1 MSRSSNQRQQQQ
13 LLAQQQQQ
21 MADNDAAAAA
31 AEMFDMFCLA
41 TTMRQVL
48 GLHRNICDAIGLRP
62 APLNE
67 FYPKLKAKIRSWK
80 AQALWKKFDARA
92 SHRAYSKGNACT
104 GTRVLVIGA
113 GPCGLRTAIE
123 AQLLGAK
130 VVVVEKRDR
139 ISRNNV
145 LHLWPF
151 VITDLRNLGAK
162 KFYGKFCAG
171 SIDHISIRQIQCIL
185 LKVALLLGV
194 EVHEG
199 VSFEGTIEPSE
210 GCGWRAAISPE
221 DHAVS
226 HYEFDVLIGA
236 DGKRNTLEAFK
247 RKEFRGK
254 LAIAIT
260 ANFINKK
267 TEAEAKAEEISGV
280 AFIFN
285 QAFFK
290 ELYHTTG
297 IDLENIV
304 YYKDE
309 THYFVM
315 TAKKHSLIDKGVIMQ
330 DFADPAELLAPQNVN
345 TDKLLDYAREAAEFS
360 TKYQMPNL
368 EFAVNHYGK
377 PDVAMFD
384 FTSMFAAESS
394 SRVIVRKNYR
404 LLQCLVGDSLL
415 EPFWPTGSGCA
426 RGFLSS
432 MDAAYAI
439 KLWNNP
445 RNSILGVL
453 AQRESIYRLLA
464 QTTPENLQRD
474 IGSYTVD
481 PATRYPNLNRTSVNM
496 YQVKHLIDTD
506 DKAILEQTYMDTN
519 ALQAS
524 QADTPVRRKRR
535 TGDTLPLSAVL
546 LRWIKAQ
553 LHSYEF
559 VQNLNEVSDCFTN
572 GKVLCALIN
581 RYRPD
586 LVDFNSIKELPA
598 ADCNDLAF
606 KILDKELKISKVMS
620 GKDSIDLDKID
631 SKIWLNYL
639 EQVCEV
645 FRGEIPH
652 VKHPKLDVSEL
663 REKNR
668 NNVPD
673 FSRLLQMTSSRK
685 AKSPMQDVA
694 DLPHATQRRSVL
706 DEEKVKRQRKHEPGQ
721 GQLDTPRRAKK
732 RRSAEK
738 TTNIEE
744 RQQRLKEIEENRQD
758 RQSKRRMQRFQQTQN
773 FYKSLHMLQVNTLLR
788 ESDES
793 SPFEDYS
800 IYMYRQQAPI
810 FNDRVK
816 ELERKLLYPDRERG
830 ISSAMPRGTDE
841 QFSDRIKSMEQQI
854 TSRNAY
860 GTEKKPKDLMRAIGK
875 IDSNDWNVR
884 EIEKKIEQSKKTEI
898 GLKGREKVPK
908 WSKEQFVA
916 RQSKMSKPTRQDSS
930 EEKFKEIDQTLKN
943 LDKQLKEGSVL
954 EVGERGKNKVAS
966 IAGQFVKK
974 DDTSEEKLPPTQPIA
989 KSNSKVALAFKKQ
1002 AASEKCHFCKQT
1014 VYLMEKISTE
1024 GLILHRSCL
1033 KCHHCHTN
1041 LRPGGYAFDRD
1052 DPEGR
1057 FYCTQHFRLPAKAIR
1072 PMVRKPGQRKST
1084 AHGSHAPSHLDPKT
1098 PEKPRGITESVVQL
1112 DLLDRGQ
1119 TPERIEFENT
1129 DAMSDGEPSEEHII
1143 DENEWSG
1150 RNFLQPSAD
1159 SESDLSSSSDESDDD
1174 SESDIF
1180 EEANGSPIA
1189 QQTLQLATDWIGKQ
1203 HYSNVNSDD
1212 SDDDF
1217 YDSSEGLADDG
1228 KDDTEGEEIKKAREM
1243 RREEVRL
1250 LPLPT
1255 NLPTDTET
1263 EVQSDSESSSAD
1275 DVELNS
1281 ATEISTDSEFDHD
1294 EIIREAPKIFIDDTH
1309 LRKPTKVQIKQTVIA
1324 PTTGQPKYH
1333 INNRMTHQQL
1343 TQQQLKREPQFKP
1356 LVQVDPSL
1364 LSSNRMPLQNP
1375 RPGDYLL
1382 NKTASTE
1389 GIASKKSL
1397 ELKKR
1402 YLLGEQGNGN
1412 KIQKSGSTSIL
1423 DSKIRSFHSN
1433 ISECQKLLNA
1443 GSMKPFLDRTKVT
1456 ENQTAVDKK
1465 IEITIKKTAAIDEK
1479 ENVFVN
1485 SKNELN
1491 KGMEYSETVN
1501 TTLVESLN
1509 KNKPSPIIET
1519 IDLISPE
1526 KSVPIIDLTEVEIPS
1541 KMLESN
1547 LEFIKNLQFNGEDG
1561 SSKENSLVPDNKI
1574 IDLTLDS
1581 PVKSDKT
1588 VIEEVIEKPDVS
1600 KDVKEAIPDII
1611 THIEEV
1617 NLEMI
1622 TLLDHEA
1629 EKKDSP
1635 EKSEYDIQETSIQ
1648 VPNIPWTIKKCIEE
1662 SDSLSSSS
1670 SSSSVEDIQHFILDS
1685 TTSPDTQTGQIVP
1698 RLEVHDS
1705 SGTLMQIDSL
1715 MIIDGKYI
1723 GDPEDLKNMEI
1734 PPGMIIPE
1742 IPTQS
1747 PSPEEPITEK
1757 RKDDSPP
1764 PSSSPPQ
1771 KPELKFDTKNENKI
1785 DTLKNIPLILEKSE
1799 DHTRGGVVKPDS
1811 LNIQVDDKRADSD
1824 NDKTPTA
1831 EGITRGSDSDA
1842 EITNQGGLTETEL
1855 SDWTAD
1861 DAISENFIDLEFVL
1875 NSNKGTIKR
1884 NKKSKKKAPLQSSLS
1899 ITQEPDPEPEPEP
1912 EPCGIL
1918 KNLDI
1923 EEIEFMDTG
1932 SEGSCAEAYSATN
1945 TALLRNRGYAEYT
1958 GSPRNYRHNRA
1969 PPPTEHEL
1977 KTPVNECPTL
1987 PSTVSLLSQKSQ
1999 SPSIT
2004 TTTTTPPKP
2013 QNSPP
2018 SQTQHTNNTQSLS
2031 QSLTD
2036 STNDIDEDSLCM
2048 LTNSN
2053 GATANNTATITTTTE
2068 ESEALTV
2075 VTSPMDSSSPKTQE
2089 NFQLTPSSSDP
2100 NGKTTSPSSHTT
2112 ATPVTSSSSK
2122 GPTRKSSHEDLLTH
2136 SNSKRKE
2143 SEEMSYEEYV
2153 RKLQQKI
2160 TQISNA
2166 RDSIDVRKQNRRKS
2180 SKGEGSEANSVIE
2193 GGSAKGLSVFEGG
2206 FSASVQQQPKVVL
2219 STINVTANPAQDVH
2233 KVPVIPT
2240 LSSKLEELTKER
2252 TKQKDLIHDLVMDKL
2267 QCKKQLNAEKRLNRS
2282 RNRSIFGNNLACSS
2296 LSPTPKMTSTNT
2308 SPYHVT
2314 SSSGG
2319 DHSGSSC
2326 KENHPLSA
2334 QKINKSSPKDT
2345 KDVVQMFSEAPP
2357 RSAKQRPFSENF
2369 DPDSIDDQMCKLSKT
2384 QSFTYSSRGGNFP
2397 FKTESNGSR
2406 LNTVYA
2412 SPLTV
2417 TRPSRKD
2424 EPIGTASNADKLRT
2438 EARARARLK
2447 SNQDLGLS
2455 PEEKLQLLRKRYHL
2469 DLQEASAEA
2478 AQMKSEELRA
2488 RDRKMISSKSVND
2501 IATAQLLTLQPDENS
2516 NTTTVR
2522 SDLVADFTSDP
2533 NLSQMNPMSMTNKV
2547 NRRQKDPERRKSI
2560 IQTFSSFFQKG
2571 NKKDKD
2577 IVGPISGTE
2586 KSGTSQS
2593 SAATVN
2599 SNNNGG
2605 GGDGM
2610 FSRFRISPKSK
2621 EKSKS
2626 CFDVRNIGFGDNGS
2640 SPTTPVATT
2649 PQHQYRHHHD
2659 QRSNSQ
2665 DCIAKQKY
2673 QKISS
2678 YASSPQLFK
2687 NTDEQIPP
2695 PIPPLPLNYQ
2705 RSDDESYATESRE
2718 QKKQRAIT
2726 KATRQAELKRLRIAQ
2741 EIQREQEE
2749 IEVQLK
2755 ELEARG
2761 VLIEKALRGEGQTI
2775 DNLEASNMGA
2785 NDEKLL
2791 KELLEIWRNITQLKK
2806 RDEELGIR
2814 QQELQLEHR
2823 HAQLKEELNIR
2834 LSGSKLEKSSA
2845 DVAAEGAILN
2855 EMLEIVAKRAALRPT
2870 SSGSSPVATTGTGAI
2885 GGDDVVND
2893 GITFSGRRSSQID
2906 ESDI

>member
-31 AEMFDMFCLA
+31 AEMFDLFCLA

-48 GLHRNICDAIGLRP
+48 GLHRNICDTIGLRP

-199 VSFEGTIEPSE
+199 VSFDGTIEPSE

-330 DFADPAELLAPQNVN
+330 DFADPAELLASQNVN

-445 RNSILGVL
+445 KNSILGVL

-506 DKAILEQTYMDTN
+506 DKSILEHTFMDTN

-524 QADTPVRRKRR
+524 QAETPVRRKRR

-559 VQNLNEVSDCFTN
+559 VQSLNEVSDCFTN

-586 LVDFNSIKELPA
+586 LVDFNSIKELSA
-598 ADCNDLAF
+598 AESNELAF

-620 GKDSIDLDKID
+620 GKDSIELDKID

-639 EQVCEV
+639 EQICEV

-673 FSRLLQMTSSRK
+673 FSRLLQMSSRK

-694 DLPHATQRRSVL
+694 DLPHTTQRRSVL

-721 GQLDTPRRAKK
+721 AQLDTPRRAKK

-738 TTNIEE
+738 TTNI
-744 RQQRLKEIEENRQD
+744 
-758 RQSKRRMQRFQQTQN
+758 
-773 FYKSLHMLQVNTLLR
+773 
-788 ESDES
+788 
-793 SPFEDYS
+793 
-800 IYMYRQQAPI
+800 
-810 FNDRVK
+810 
-816 ELERKLLYPDRERG
+816 
-830 ISSAMPRGTDE
+830 
-841 QFSDRIKSMEQQI
+841 
-854 TSRNAY
+854 
-860 GTEKKPKDLMRAIGK
+860 
-875 IDSNDWNVR
+875 
-884 EIEKKIEQSKKTEI
+884 
-898 GLKGREKVPK
+898 
-908 WSKEQFVA
+908 
-916 RQSKMSKPTRQDSS
+916 
-930 EEKFKEIDQTLKN
+930 
-943 LDKQLKEGSVL
+943 
-954 EVGERGKNKVAS
+954 
-966 IAGQFVKK
+966 
-974 DDTSEEKLPPTQPIA
+974 
-989 KSNSKVALAFKKQ
+989 NSKVALAFKKQ

-1072 PMVRKPGQRKST
+1072 PVVRKPGQRKST
-1084 AHGSHAPSHLDPKT
+1084 AHGSHAPSGLDAKT

-1203 HYSNVNSDD
+1203 HYSNGNSDD
-1212 SDDDF
+1212 SDDSF

-1324 PTTGQPKYH
+1324 PSTGHPKYH
-1333 INNRMTHQQL
+1333 IHNRMTH
-1343 TQQQLKREPQFKP
+1343 TQEQPMKREPQFKP

-1443 GSMKPFLDRTKVT
+1443 GGMKPILDRTKAS
-1456 ENQTAVDKK
+1456 ENQSVVDKK
-1465 IEITIKKTAAIDEK
+1465 IEITIKKTAIDEK

-1501 TTLVESLN
+1501 TTLVESLS

-1547 LEFIKNLQFNGEDG
+1547 MEFIKNLQFNAEDG

-1588 VIEEVIEKPDVS
+1588 VIEEEIVKPDVS

-1617 NLEMI
+1617 NLEMKA
-1622 TLLDHEA
+1622 LLDHEA

-1635 EKSEYDIQETSIQ
+1635 EKTEYDIQETSIQ
-1648 VPNIPWTIKKCIEE
+1648 VPNIPWAIKKCIEE
-1662 SDSLSSSS
+1662 SDSLSSS

-1742 IPTQS
+1742 VPTQS
-1747 PSPEEPITEK
+1747 PSPEEPVTEK

-1764 PSSSPPQ
+1764 AQ

-1799 DHTRGGVVKPDS
+1799 DHSRGVVKPDS
-1811 LNIQVDDKRADSD
+1811 LSIQMQDAKGDSD

-1842 EITNQGGLTETEL
+1842 EVTNQGLTETEL

-1899 ITQEPDPEPEPEP
+1899 ITHEPDQQPEPEPEH
-1912 EPCGIL
+1912 CGIL

-1945 TALLRNRGYAEYT
+1945 TALLRNRGYVDYS
-1958 GSPRNYRHNRA
+1958 GSPRNYRHNQNR
-1969 PPPTEHEL
+1969 PPTDYEL

-1987 PSTVSLLSQKSQ
+1987 PSTVMLSQKSQ
-1999 SPSIT
+1999 SQQIATT
-2004 TTTTTPPKP
+2004 TTTTTPPK
-2013 QNSPP
+2013 QSSP
-2018 SQTQHTNNTQSLS
+2018 SQTHHTTQSLS

-2089 NFQLTPSSSDP
+2089 NFQLTASSSEP
-2100 NGKTTSPSSHTT
+2100 IGKTTSPSSNTT

-2122 GPTRKSSHEDLLTH
+2122 GPTRKSSHEDLIAH
-2136 SNSKRKE
+2136 SNSNSKRKE

-2193 GGSAKGLSVFEGG
+2193 GANAKGLSVFEG
-2206 FSASVQQQPKVVL
+2206 FSAATTTVQPKIVL
-2219 STINVTANPAQDVH
+2219 STINVAANVSQDVH

-2282 RNRSIFGNNLACSS
+2282 RNRSMFGNNLTGSS

-2326 KENHPLSA
+2326 KENNPLA
-2334 QKINKSSPKDT
+2334 GQKTKSSPKEA
-2345 KDVVQMFSEAPP
+2345 KEVVQMFSEAPP
-2357 RSAKQRPFSENF
+2357 RSSKQRPFSENF

-2384 QSFTYSSRGGNFP
+2384 QSFTYSSRGVNYP
-2397 FKTESNGSR
+2397 FKSESNGSR
-2406 LNTVYA
+2406 NQVLSTVYA
-2412 SPLTV
+2412 SPLAS
-2417 TRPSRKD
+2417 TRLSRKD
-2424 EPIGTASNADKLRT
+2424 DAIGTASNADKLRT

-2478 AQMKSEELRA
+2478 AQLKSDELRA

-2501 IATAQLLTLQPDENS
+2501 IATAQLMTLQPDENS

-2533 NLSQMNPMSMTNKV
+2533 NLSQVNNMSSINKV

-2577 IVGPISGTE
+2577 NVGPISGTE

-2599 SNNNGG
+2599 NNNNGG

-2649 PQHQYRHHHD
+2649 PQHQYRHHHHD

-2791 KELLEIWRNITQLKK
+2791 KELLEIWRNITHLKK

-2870 SSGSSPVATTGTGAI
+2870 SSTSSPVANPGAIGPI

-2893 GITFSGRRSSQID
+2893 GITFSGRRRSRQID

>member
-738 TTNIEE
+738 TTNI
-744 RQQRLKEIEENRQD
+744 
-758 RQSKRRMQRFQQTQN
+758 
-773 FYKSLHMLQVNTLLR
+773 
-788 ESDES
+788 
-793 SPFEDYS
+793 
-800 IYMYRQQAPI
+800 
-810 FNDRVK
+810 
-816 ELERKLLYPDRERG
+816 
-830 ISSAMPRGTDE
+830 
-841 QFSDRIKSMEQQI
+841 
-854 TSRNAY
+854 
-860 GTEKKPKDLMRAIGK
+860 
-875 IDSNDWNVR
+875 
-884 EIEKKIEQSKKTEI
+884 
-898 GLKGREKVPK
+898 
-908 WSKEQFVA
+908 
-916 RQSKMSKPTRQDSS
+916 
-930 EEKFKEIDQTLKN
+930 
-943 LDKQLKEGSVL
+943 
-954 EVGERGKNKVAS
+954 
-966 IAGQFVKK
+966 
-974 DDTSEEKLPPTQPIA
+974 
-989 KSNSKVALAFKKQ
+989 NSKVALAFKKQ

-2906 ESDI
+2906 ESDVSQEKKQKSMLLFSSSHNHIMTWAMLFIIYILIVYKACNYLYY